1 MSAYESLPRFDSLAP
16 VGSVGSTGSGGS
28 LDALIGDVRYWFSRY
43 IFVMHEKDLDVI
55 TLWAIHTWLC
65 EETYTSPRLLIDSPV
80 PGSGKTT
87 LLEHLGKLSRRP
99 AQMAAISSSAMLARI
114 TANEIRTLL
123 IDEADRALNPKKPG
137 VEDLIA
143 ILNSG
148 YKQGA
153 TRPVLQPTK
162 NGWEVVEM
170 PTFSPVAIAGNTPL
184 LPEDTRSRCIVVRLL
199 PDLNQRV
206 ESSDW
211 ELLDQPAKE
220 LVERIEL
227 VTNQVR
233 HLVKESRPA
242 LPPGCVNRLK
252 ERWFPLKRIAVL
264 AGDYWSQV
272 VDELILEDIE
282 REKDHAENGDVQL
295 SVNLQLAKDLFE
307 IFKPDFGFIQTT
319 SLVTQLIRFNPDQWS
334 SLSYYGKDL
343 TIQRLGRILNGAF
356 GISSRRIGDGARG
369 YHAMQLQSIWQ
380 QLGVAPV
387 EPPRPVEPTE
397 PPEFTNEEDETF

>member
-1 MSAYESLPRFDSLAP
+1 MSNPLLAT
-16 VGSVGSTGSGGS
+16 VGLVGSTGSGAS
-28 LDALIGDVRYWFSRY
+28 LDALIGDVRSWFSRY
-43 IFVMHEKDLDVI
+43 VFVMHERDLDVI
-55 TLWAIHTWLC
+55 ALWTVHTWLC

-137 VEDLIA
+137 VEDLLA

-148 YKQGA
+148 YKRGA
-153 TRPVLQPTK
+153 TRPVLVQSK
-162 NGWEVVEM
+162 NDWVVEEM

-184 LPEDTRSRCIVVRLL
+184 LPDDTRSRCIVVRLL
-199 PDLNQRV
+199 PDLNEKV
-206 ESSDW
+206 EPSDW
-211 ELLDQPAKE
+211 ELLDEPAKE
-220 LVERIEL
+220 LAERIEL

-233 HLVKESRPA
+233 DEVKESRPEV
-242 LPPGCVNRLK
+242 PPGCVNRLK
-252 ERWFPLKRIAVL
+252 ERWFPLKRIAAV
-264 AGDYWSQV
+264 ASDHWSQV
-272 VDELILEDIE
+272 VDELILADIE

-295 SVNLQLAKDLFE
+295 SPNLQLAKDLFE
-307 IFKPDFGFIQTT
+307 IYSPEFGFIQTT

-334 SLSYYGKDL
+334 SASYFGKDL
-343 TIQRLGRILNGAF
+343 TMQRLGRILNGAF
-356 GISSRRIGDGARG
+356 GVSSIRIGDGARG
-369 YHAMQLQSIWQ
+369 YHAKQLQSIWQ

-387 EPPRPVEPTE
+387 EPTEPPEPTE
-397 PPEFTNEEDETF
+397 PTFPNTDESDLF

>member
-1 MSAYESLPRFDSLAP
+1 
-16 VGSVGSTGSGGS
+16 
-28 LDALIGDVRYWFSRY
+28 
-43 IFVMHEKDLDVI
+43 
-55 TLWAIHTWLC
+55 
-65 EETYTSPRLLIDSPV
+65 
-80 PGSGKTT
+80 
-87 LLEHLGKLSRRP
+87 
-99 AQMAAISSSAMLARI
+99 MAAISSSAMLARI

-199 PDLNQRV
+199 PDLDQKV

-211 ELLDQPAKE
+211 ELLDEPAKE
-220 LVERIEL
+220 LAERIEL
-227 VTNQVR
+227 VTDQVR
-233 HLVKESRPA
+233 NLVTESRPA
-242 LPPGCVNRLK
+242 LPPGCANRLK

-264 AGDYWSQV
+264 AGDYWAQV

-307 IFKPDFGFIQTT
+307 IFKPDFSFIQTT

-334 SLSYYGKDL
+334 SLSYFGKDL

-369 YHAMQLQSIWQ
+369 YHAKQLQSIWQ

-387 EPPRPVEPTE
+387 EPTKPPEPTE
-397 PPEFTNEEDETF
+397 PTFPNSDESDLF